1 MSNYDPNTAV
11 SRAIGID
18 LTTVDVGLRA
28 YMLRIHNHMAAG
40 VGLSNLGAWL
50 TYQFTGPELLPN
62 PADVGVQTRPAYW
75 LGDFY
80 HQATPQRQC
89 RRSPRCPMSQKLTR
103 LRGTITSK

>member
-40 VGLSNLGAWL
+40 VGLTNLGTWL

-62 PADVGVQTRPAYW
+62 PLMWVFRRGQRTGWGTSIIRLLRRGSVVDRPGVPC
-75 LGDFY
+75 
-80 HQATPQRQC
+80 H
-89 RRSPRCPMSQKLTR
+89 KN
-103 LRGTITSK
+103 